1 MILAAIATA
10 AACLTPAGGAYASD
24 GPCNQTDD
32 EWYVCKTYHR
42 GSRAIPL
49 RYGMEYHQSGGWGY
63 EHIKAGHGWSNTR
76 DSWINV
82 TLQAGADLGR
92 QSNGREKF
100 EANPGNE
107 PGCKFWVFVY
117 FDKISWE
124 PDVRYI
130 ETAYGNDF
138 CSVR

>member
-24 GPCNQTDD
+24 GPRNQTDD

-82 TLQAGADLGR
+82 TLQAGAHPRRERKSRGEVRGETR
-92 QSNGREKF
+92 QQ
-100 EANPGNE
+100 PG
-107 PGCKFWVFVY
+107 G
-117 FDKISWE
+117 
-124 PDVRYI
+124 
-130 ETAYGNDF
+130 
-138 CSVR
+138 